1 MMEQFIIA
9 CMPRLIAHFY
19 RQVFVCPQ
27 AAEYP
32 FASVDPTQGLHIQD
46 VVGVELETKYFPS
59 FTEQGLTVI
68 CWMKSGGQLQNTNNV
83 KNCSAE
89 NNWVCGG

>member
-1 MMEQFIIA
+1 M
-9 CMPRLIAHFY
+9 
-19 RQVFVCPQ
+19 CPQ

-59 FTEQGLTVI
+59 FTEQGLTMI
-68 CWMKSGGQLQNTNNV
+68 CWMKSGGELQIFESTNNV